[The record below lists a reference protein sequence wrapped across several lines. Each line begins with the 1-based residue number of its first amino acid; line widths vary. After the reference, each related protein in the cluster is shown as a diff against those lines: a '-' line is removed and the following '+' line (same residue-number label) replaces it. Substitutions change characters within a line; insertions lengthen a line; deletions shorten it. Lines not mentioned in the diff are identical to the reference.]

1 MKAVPIWVKAIAVY
15 YLGMAIYAVH
25 AILLILWDLFMNA
38 LTPNTHMIPVAP
50 NAAAQYVNS
59 PFFIIGLFGGGII
72 FGVFFSSLGIGLW
85 NGKKWARIIS
95 ILLAGLGVLL
105 AVWTL
110 TNGGILSGGITL
122 ILNSIVGAYLLLN
135 KDVKAAFK

>member
-25 AILLILWDLFMNA
+25 AILLILWTLFMSA
-38 LTPNTHMIPVAP
+38 LTPNMHMGLVVP
-50 NAAAQYVNS
+50 NAASQYTNS
-59 PFFIIGLFGGGII
+59 HFFIIGLFAAGI
-72 FGVFFSSLGIGLW
+72 FVGVFFSSLGIGLW

-95 ILLAGLGVLL
+95 ILLAGLGVLI
-105 AVWTL
+105 AIWTL
-110 TNGGILSGGITL
+110 TSGGILSGGITFV
-122 ILNSIVGAYLLLN
+122 LNSIVGAYLLLN